1 MPIQDLVHDFQR
13 SVSEIQT
20 YIQNAFSVGGNGQY
34 IFNKSF
40 RDFVIESVVVKIYVA
55 WESFLE
61 RCFENYVMKQPS
73 VSGVVYMRYANPTDN
88 DHARRMALGNQKFIE
103 WGNPTIVLT
112 LCGLYLDSGEPFQSI
127 IAGIN
132 NDLINLRNVRNA
144 AAHLSS
150 TTQRSLEAAATK
162 ILGVPSP
169 GITVSDLV
177 LSKHPGSQTDETI
190 LDVYIKTLDAAVCAI
205 AR

>member
-1 MPIQDLVHDFQR
+1 MPIQDLANDFQR
-13 SVSEIQT
+13 NISEAQSH
-20 YIQNAFSVGGNGQY
+20 IQNAFSVENNGQY
-34 IFNKSF
+34 IFNKQF
-40 RDFVIESVVVKIYVA
+40 RDFVVEAVIVKIYIS

-61 RCFENYVMKQPS
+61 KCFEGYAMHEPS
-73 VSGVVYMRYANPTDN
+73 VSGINYVRYANPIDS
-88 DHARRMALGNQKFIE
+88 DHARRMALGNQRFIE
-103 WGNPTIVLT
+103 WGNPSIVLT
-112 LCGLYLDSGEPFQSI
+112 LCGLYFDGGEPFKSV

-177 LSKHPGSQTDETI
+177 LSKHPDSQTDETI
-190 LDVYIKTLDAAVCAI
+190 LEVYIKTLDAAVCAI